1 MRPHLRIAAI
11 AAVVVSLAAPAS
23 AQIISTS
30 LPNMTPGQEGKSVS
44 AHFMITPLAKW
55 NYKEVYLDSGSS
67 VDTDSGLGFEYS
79 DEGAISGGPYS
90 KFMFAGEVA
99 FALGH
104 SDWALTAGGWYNKIG
119 SHDFDLNSYSHG
131 ALTLLGLPIF
141 AIDAPLTAKW
151 KLDLD
156 MYEGHIGIFYKSF
169 GVQFGYVRTEP
180 RTTGEL
186 SDIQWATVEGAPP
199 GSPEPPSANHSY
211 APLTATNDWAV
222 HGVFRKSAERWS
234 VSAGLGA
241 YVLKGIP
248 EGSPLRDAYNQTVAS
263 AFATGSLRLFGP
275 VGIDVSYWYLGSTA
289 KYKDY
294 KDVLENQPLVCSIV
308 VFDCSDLLVSQPLA
322 LPSGINKSRLTLG
335 IGLSF

>member
-222 HGVFRKSAERWS
+222 HGVFR
-234 VSAGLGA
+234 
-241 YVLKGIP
+241 
-248 EGSPLRDAYNQTVAS
+248 
-263 AFATGSLRLFGP
+263 
-275 VGIDVSYWYLGSTA
+275 
-289 KYKDY
+289 
-294 KDVLENQPLVCSIV
+294 
-308 VFDCSDLLVSQPLA
+308 
-322 LPSGINKSRLTLG
+322 
-335 IGLSF
+335 